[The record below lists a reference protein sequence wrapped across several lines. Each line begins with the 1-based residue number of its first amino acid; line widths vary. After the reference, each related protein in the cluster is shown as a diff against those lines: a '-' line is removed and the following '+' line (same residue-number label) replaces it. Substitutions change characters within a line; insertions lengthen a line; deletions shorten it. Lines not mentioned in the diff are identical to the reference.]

1 MDIAGFVTK
10 EQLDKYVTLNGHQIW
25 LIVSTA
31 TCEAIMDIN
40 GEDDGNSYSGLTTD
54 LYIRMTNPDSRF

>member
-1 MDIAGFVTK
+1 MPFSVDIAGFVTK
-10 EQLDKYVTLNGHQIW
+10 KQLDKYVTLNGHQIW

-40 GEDDGNSYSGLTTD
+40 ERPTETATAG
-54 LYIRMTNPDSRF
+54 